1 MCTTMFYTGDIKC
14 LKNYCLFYVYLE
26 LLLQESFESGNGKS
40 TWERNKPSPVK
51 AVQLKTLTNRSTNLL
66 PSLAIQLCLHPQ
78 IHGVL
83 VLPSADKTTPLSEHQ
98 PSFYGKPLPVIHKH
112 NPSKQQ
118 AIMQPLQP
126 ELMHLTQKH
135 CSQSRSI
142 IAPNCQDDQK
152 GTNFVHASNIRA
164 LPE

>member
-1 MCTTMFYTGDIKC
+1 MHYYVLHWGHQVFEEALLSLLC
-14 LKNYCLFYVYLE
+14 VYLE
-26 LLLQESFESGNGKS
+26 LLQESFESGNGKS

-83 VLPSADKTTPLSEHQ
+83 VLPSADKTTPLCEHQ

-142 IAPNCQDDQK
+142 IAPNSC
-152 GTNFVHASNIRA
+152 NVVLSR
-164 LPE
+164 